1 MTTPI
6 LDAKELT
13 QKFGGLTAVDNVSL
27 HVGVDELVALIG
39 PNGAGKTTLFNMLT
53 GVNAPTEGDVYLAGE
68 KITGKK
74 AYAVAQMGISR
85 TFQNIRLFSDMTVL
99 ENVLTALTNH
109 YKENFV
115 SSVLRLP
122 SYYKTEA
129 AMKEEA
135 MKLLNDFG
143 LASVAENRAG
153 NLPYGAQ
160 RRVEIVRALATRP
173 KVIFL
178 DEPAAGMNPEET
190 ADLTSLIKKIQ
201 SEYHTAVLLIEHDM
215 SLVMN
220 IAERIY
226 VLDHGHLLAEG
237 TPKEI
242 QDNPEVIKA
251 YLGGDAD
258 ADA

>member
-6 LDAKELT
+6 LDAKKLT

-153 NLPYGAQ
+153 NLPYGVQ

-190 ADLTSLIKKIQ
+190 ADLTRLIKKIQ